1 MKLFFISLLIL
12 FVNVFSLKADVFT
25 LGPFRGGK
33 SWGADVL
40 SGSKLWTEKM
50 KINGVHTGMRLTL
63 LDKDLDE
70 CFRIMKNKFPEA
82 KFVANKESILLEIK
96 REKGILERLY
106 LVNIGGVYPVLQF
119 SIEIPEKMPKEPD
132 WPEALPLPPGS
143 FPKTVIE
150 LTERGTI
157 YGSYVSSISARRAL
171 NDADS
176 TMTSDGWSSV
186 GKGVY
191 LKDKPMRIVIVTATE
206 DGNGKTHGSVIK
218 RKLKT
223 K

>member
-1 MKLFFISLLIL
+1 MLVFCASLQ
-12 FVNVFSLKADVFT
+12 ADVFT
-25 LGPFRGGK
+25 LGLFRGGK

-40 SGSKLWTEKM
+40 GGAKLWTEKM
-50 KINGVHTGMRLTL
+50 KINGIETGMRLTL

-70 CFRIMKNKFPEA
+70 CFRIMKNQFPDA
-82 KFVANKESILLEIK
+82 KFLANKESILVEIK
-96 REKGILERLY
+96 REKGIIERLY

-132 WPEALPLPPGS
+132 WPENLPLPPGS
-143 FPKTVIE
+143 FPKKVIE
-150 LTERGTI
+150 LPERGTI
-157 YGSYVSSISARRAL
+157 YGSYVSSISAKRVL
-171 NDADS
+171 NDADA
-176 TMTSDGWSSV
+176 TMTSDGWSSA

-191 LKDKPMRIVIVTATE
+191 LKDKPMRIVLVTAIE
-206 DGNGKTHGSVIK
+206 DENGKTHGSVIK